1 MSPINIRQV
10 REMAASEKADS
21 ERQPESGADKVIYT
35 VGHSNHA
42 IEHLI
47 SILKAHHIE
56 VLIDIRTKPY
66 SSYVPHF
73 NRPNLEKVIINEGIR
88 YIFMGD
94 KLGGYPKD
102 TDCYVQDGSGKRTPD
117 YKVMR
122 GKDWFREGLDAVTAI
137 SKDKRV
143 VLMCSEEDPN
153 KCHRHH
159 LLSKSLAERGIR
171 IIHIRGD
178 GRLEEACFYTSHSE
192 VQSVD
197 GKEENLFGRDRNEQR
212 TQSECGDDHSGN
224 IEKSSE
230 DEKCEQLALFPLGDG
245 SR

>member
-1 MSPINIRQV
+1 
-10 REMAASEKADS
+10 MAASKKADS
-21 ERQPESGADKVIYT
+21 ERQPESGADQVIYT
-35 VGHSNHA
+35 VGHSNHTM
-42 IEHLI
+42 EHLI

-66 SSYVPHF
+66 SSYVPQF
-73 NRPNLEKVIINEGIR
+73 NRPNLERAIINEGIG
-88 YIFMGD
+88 YIFTGD
-94 KLGGYPKD
+94 RLGGYPKD

-117 YKVMR
+117 YEVMR
-122 GKDWFREGLDAVTAI
+122 GKDWFREGLDAVIAI

-153 KCHRHH
+153 KCHRHR

-178 GRLEEACFYTSHSE
+178 GRLEEACFYISHSE
-192 VQSVD
+192 VQSV
-197 GKEENLFGRDRNEQR
+197 GSEEENLLGRDRKEQGN
-212 TQSECGDDHSGN
+212 QGECRDVHSGN
-224 IEKSSE
+224 IEKSCK
-230 DEKCEQLALFPLGDG
+230 DEKCEQLVLFPLGDG